1 MPGRVISYLGQQL
14 LLECFKLVFILDLL
28 LLTKLLG
35 AEGLLLTL
43 VNLVLKVT
51 DLVKLLAILQLHV
64 LVLAL
69 GKLEVVLAD
78 LELSLGFTE

>member
-28 LLTKLLG
+28 LLTELLG